1 MIEEQKKTCVNCA
14 AEYEIKY
21 DLPEEDYK
29 HQFCPFCG
37 HEEEVKEDEN
47 EVEWVENRY
56 EDWN

>member
-1 MIEEQKKTCVNCA
+1 MIEENKKTCINCA

-37 HEEEVKEDEN
+37 HEGEIDEDEN
-47 EVEWVENRY
+47 FEGVENRY